1 MWDCDSLPPS
11 LSLSFSLS
19 LSLSHGLSKIHTVHQ
34 YTVHYY
40 RHIYW
45 EHKDAST
52 CTRMPEREREER
64 ERGERERGR
73 KNGGSLELSITCARL
88 GGIRDMCRALDTSC
102 NQAGRIIFT
111 SFPWCEEWDLSEM
124 ITLIPRRPAGRV
136 AWSGSGS
143 TFPRHCC
150 VNVHFTTDRIMMC
163 L

>member
-1 MWDCDSLPPS
+1 MFVWDCYSLC
-11 LSLSFSLS
+11 FSLS
-19 LSLSHGLSKIHTVHQ
+19 LWLPKMSSTPTSTLIHCTILLLT
-34 YTVHYY
+34 YTY
-40 RHIYW
+40 REFKLTNVVIHVLTW
-45 EHKDAST
+45 L
-52 CTRMPEREREER
+52 RERERK
-64 ERGERERGR
+64 RGEREGGR

-88 GGIRDMCRALDTSC
+88 GGIRDMCTALDTSC

-150 VNVHFTTDRIMMC
+150 VNDHCTTDRIMMC